1 MFRRTRT
8 DSPQAPN
15 APGLQQEV
23 DRLERRVQRLET
35 KLKDAHRKWEEQR
48 SALKAANE
56 SRRRQ
61 ILSSGVVHDL
71 LPIRRHTIPARAA
84 YVNAPEV
91 EAQFA
96 AASHAYRTALDE
108 AGSPD
113 ALVQTDVQGLTWW
126 VPVPN
131 SIKGEARDRF
141 VAKQQ
146 FPYRS
151 ITQTREFALGP
162 ILLDI
167 GAHSGQTSIPRVILG
182 DVARAYCAEPDPLNY
197 SALVRNVV
205 DNGLRGLVLPDRVA
219 IGASTGQ
226 ARLRRA
232 KYPGGHHLVVDSG
245 PGDMTVTS
253 CRLDDWCERL
263 SIDPDLVAFV
273 KVDTQGWE
281 THVLEGAPRL
291 LGFRHIAW
299 QLEVGPEMLD
309 EAGSSATELY
319 RICREC
325 FTDFVDL
332 GKSAAGSRSRPVG
345 DLEEALA
352 YVGGPIHHTDIVLF
366 NRDISA

>member
-1 MFRRTRT
+1 MPKD
-8 DSPQAPN
+8 DSTVSDERQQA
-15 APGLQQEV
+15 
-23 DRLERRVQRLET
+23 DRLRRRVQQLET
-35 KLKDAHRKWEEQR
+35 KLKESHRRWEEQR

-61 ILSSGVVHDL
+61 ILSSAVVHDL
-71 LPIRRHTIPARAA
+71 LPVRRHTIPARAA
-84 YVNAPEV
+84 YVSAVAAE
-91 EAQFA
+91 EQFA
-96 AASHAYRTALDE
+96 AASEPYRAALGD

-113 ALVQTDVQGLTWW
+113 TLVRTEVQRLTWW
-126 VPVPN
+126 VPLPQ
-131 SIKGEARDRF
+131 SIKGAARDRF

-167 GAHSGQTSIPRVILG
+167 GAHNGQTSIPRVILG
-182 DVARAYCAEPDPLNY
+182 DVTRAYCAEPDPLNY

-219 IGASTGQ
+219 IGAATGQ

-232 KYPGGHHLVVDSG
+232 KYPGGHHLVAESA
-245 PGDMTVTS
+245 PADMTVAS

-263 SIDPDLVAFV
+263 SIDPDLISFV

-281 THVLEGAPRL
+281 VHVLEGASRL

-299 QLEVGPEMLD
+299 QLEIGPEMLAA
-309 EAGSSATELY
+309 AGSSAAELY
-319 RICREC
+319 RICKEC

-332 GKSAAGSRSRPVG
+332 GKPATGSRCRPVC
-345 DLEEALA
+345 DLAEALA
-352 YVGGPIHHTDIVLF
+352 YVGGAIHHTDVVLF
-366 NRDISA
+366 NRGAAV